1 MTRLRL
7 ARDLWA
13 IDIGNS
19 KVSAV
24 LYRGGR
30 ARGRWRLATPRS
42 AASRSAPRWAARW
55 RAIVATAA
63 ARGNRV
69 PAVIASVQPAHVPI
83 VRAGLRAAGVTRVHV
98 ARWSDPWPF
107 AIAVDE
113 PRRVGID
120 RLANV
125 AGFLARG
132 FRDGVIVDA
141 GTAITIDVVKRGA
154 FAGGLILPGLRLAA
168 AALHAH
174 TALLP
179 VVDAA
184 APPTPPLVGRN
195 TRQAIRAGIHHT
207 TIRGVRAVARDLAR
221 QLGPTSR
228 VVYTG
233 GQGAAFRQGRGRLDP
248 DLQARGLRVLAALRG
263 LDAKPNRQA
272 NKLK

>member
-7 ARDLWA
+7 AADLWA

-30 ARGRWRLATPRS
+30 ARGRWRVATPAS
-42 AASRSAPRWAARW
+42 AAPRSAPRWAARW
-55 RAIVATAA
+55 RAIVAEAA
-63 ARGNRV
+63 ALGRV
-69 PAVIASVQPAHVPI
+69 PAVIASVRPAHVPI

-107 AIAVDE
+107 AIDVDE

-132 FRDGVIVDA
+132 FREGVIVDA

-154 FAGGLILPGLRLAA
+154 FAGGLILPGLGLAA

-179 VVDAA
+179 LVDAA
-184 APPTPPLVGRN
+184 APPAPPLIGRN
-195 TRQAIRAGIHHT
+195 TRQAIRAGIRHT
-207 TIRGVRAVARDLAR
+207 TVRGVRAVAADLAR
-221 QLGPTSR
+221 QLGPLAR

-233 GQGAAFRQGRGRLDP
+233 GQGSAFRPGRGGLDP

-263 LDAKPNRQA
+263 FGAS
-272 NKLK
+272 